1 MRSTSV
7 RYSSVRWALALFAAL
22 LAIGDAALAAGSFS
36 VSPVRVD
43 LRAGQTGGSIEVIN
57 NGSTEIQLTV
67 ERFAWRAGASGD
79 QLEPTADFVA
89 SPPLFDLRP
98 GERQVVRILFVRPA
112 DPQRQLTYRIAL
124 QESPARLPATGLATV
139 LRITLPVFVTPPRAV
154 PSLQWRRV
162 DSPDGTF
169 LEVENRGDATA
180 LLAGI
185 RLEGA
190 RDLEGGSGY
199 VLPGQTRRW
208 RAPELGRSIVVA
220 LPGGSTETVELQPP
234 R

>member
-7 RYSSVRWALALFAAL
+7 RYSSVRWVLALFAAL

-98 GERQVVRILFVRPA
+98 GERQVLRILFVRPA

-139 LRITLPVFVTPPRAV
+139 LRVTLPVFVTPPRAV

>member
-1 MRSTSV
+1 VKASLVFSLA
-7 RYSSVRWALALFAAL
+7 RWASGLLPVL
-22 LAIGDAALAAGSFS
+22 LAIGSVAQAAGSFS

-43 LRAGQTGGSIEVIN
+43 LRAGQTSGSIEVIN

-67 ERFAWRAGASGD
+67 ERFAWRAGTSGE

-98 GERQVVRILFVRPA
+98 GERQVVRILFARPA

-139 LRITLPVFVTPPRAV
+139 LRVTLPVFVTPPRAV

-162 DSPDGTF
+162 DATDGPF

-185 RLEGA
+185 RLEGTRELA
-190 RDLEGGSGY
+190 GGSGY

-220 LPGGSTETVELQPP
+220 LPGGSTETVELQPQ